1 MAKED
6 HQRRGRLL
14 ISDCQLPI
22 GEGKANPPSLKVCRG
37 SFEKLVIGNWQL
49 TMPKGEIMAEKKEF
63 RVQAKQRE
71 GRGKNDARRARREGM
86 VPITVY
92 GGGAETIAAV
102 APARDLAA
110 ILRSESARNTIFTIE
125 VEGVGESEVMF
136 HDRQID
142 PVKGRLIHA
151 DLTRLVKGQKIEVTV
166 PLHLVGEPIGVKE
179 RQGVLEQIIRE
190 IDVRCEPRD
199 IPDSLDVDVSNLDVH
214 DTLHVSDIQ
223 VSEGVEILTDAEI
236 VIATVGIVK
245 EEEAPAP
252 VI

>member
-1 MAKED
+1 
-6 HQRRGRLL
+6 
-14 ISDCQLPI
+14 
-22 GEGKANPPSLKVCRG
+22 
-37 SFEKLVIGNWQL
+37 
-49 TMPKGEIMAEKKEF
+49 MAEKKEF
-63 RVQAKQRE
+63 RIQAKQRD
-71 GRGKNDARRARREGM
+71 GRGKNDARRVRREGM

-92 GGGAETIAAV
+92 GGGGETVAAV

-179 RQGVLEQIIRE
+179 KQGVLEQIIRE
-190 IDVRCEPRD
+190 IDVRCEPRE

-214 DTLHVSDIQ
+214 DTLHVSDIK
-223 VSEGVEILTDAEI
+223 VAEGVEILTDAEI

-245 EEEAPAP
+245 EEAAPAP
-252 VI
+252 AAEGEEPVEPELIGKGKKEEEGAEESE